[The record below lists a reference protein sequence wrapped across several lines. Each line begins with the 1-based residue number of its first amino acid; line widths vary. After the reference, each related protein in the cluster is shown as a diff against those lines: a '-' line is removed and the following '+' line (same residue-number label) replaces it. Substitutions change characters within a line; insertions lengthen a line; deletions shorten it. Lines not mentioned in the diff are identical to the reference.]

1 MAERLQQQK
10 LFPYDGEQNST
21 KHPLLIDPTDIVD
34 SDNIV
39 FTTYSTKK
47 LRPGLSP
54 IWDDKIS
61 GNNPILG
68 IKDFHRLDVGQK
80 IVWYDGERVWA
91 AGRNGIKDDITGDV
105 NIPHNEAISFEK
117 ISGLLFIFFQDG
129 RTQPKYWTGTG
140 TMQDLSQVVADIE
153 LVPKSKF
160 GRVWLNSLWLMDPD
174 VPGRLLKSATGDPTD
189 YSGGDAQAFDLDVN
203 DGDPDGI
210 TAIFPPLLDNFYVT
224 KRLSI
229 YKLAPSFLADGTLVF
244 AVTKII
250 SGVGCNSHNSVTGV
264 ESDIFFTSDRGFH
277 SLIQTMKLGGVET
290 TYLSLNIQSLW
301 KNGVNFKR
309 SRFIW
314 GVYDREINSYII
326 NFPPTGSN
334 YATDAWSYN
343 IAVDKLYRWRHY
355 NQTALAEYIDFRT
368 GELRTAV
375 GSFTGDVGFIDQSK
389 HTDYGKRYP
398 LIIQSGIVAPT
409 GSPDDRYR
417 FQFLAPIFVPQVA
430 GTFTITYFID
440 GRPIETQS
448 FSMTS
453 EELGDPLGVDFRLAL
468 SRLGGL
474 PQFKLEKRTING
486 YGMTYQL
493 LIQFDPQ
500 DTEDP
505 AVDFELLG
513 ILMDVDQM
521 STKTVGTTVG

>member
-1 MAERLQQQK
+1 
-10 LFPYDGEQNST
+10 
-21 KHPLLIDPTDIVD
+21 
-34 SDNIV
+34 
-39 FTTYSTKK
+39 
-47 LRPGLSP
+47 
-54 IWDDKIS
+54 
-61 GNNPILG
+61 
-68 IKDFHRLDVGQK
+68 
-80 IVWYDGERVWA
+80 
-91 AGRNGIKDDITGDV
+91 
-105 NIPHNEAISFEK
+105 
-117 ISGLLFIFFQDG
+117 
-129 RTQPKYWTGTG
+129 
-140 TMQDLSQVVADIE
+140 
-153 LVPKSKF
+153 
-160 GRVWLNSLWLMDPD
+160 
-174 VPGRLLKSATGDPTD
+174 
-189 YSGGDAQAFDLDVN
+189 
-203 DGDPDGI
+203 
-210 TAIFPPLLDNFYVT
+210 
-224 KRLSI
+224 
-229 YKLAPSFLADGTLVF
+229 
-244 AVTKII
+244 
-250 SGVGCNSHNSVTGV
+250 
-264 ESDIFFTSDRGFH
+264 
-277 SLIQTMKLGGVET
+277 
-290 TYLSLNIQSLW
+290 
-301 KNGVNFKR
+301 
-309 SRFIW
+309 
-314 GVYDREINSYII
+314 
-326 NFPPTGSN
+326 
-334 YATDAWSYN
+334 
-343 IAVDKLYRWRHY
+343 VDKLYRWRHY